1 MNITWNEAKN
11 LRNQQKHGLSFETAQ
26 QIFDDPLQLTK
37 FDRVK
42 DGEERWH
49 TIGSI
54 GGLSVIL
61 VVHLLE
67 DQNIHII
74 SARKATKYE
83 RRTYEQFN

>member
-1 MNITWNEAKN
+1 MNITWREDKN
-11 LRNQQKHGLSFETAQ
+11 RRNQQKHGLSFETAQ
-26 QIFDDPLQLTK
+26 QVFDDPLQLTK

-67 DQNIHII
+67 DQSIHII
-74 SARKATKYE
+74 SARKATKHE
-83 RRTYEQFN
+83 RRAYEQFN